1 MACVFYLDYSLDRGC
16 NYACVFY
23 LDYASDG
30 GRDYYDSGVLFKLDL
45 IWRA

>member
-1 MACVFYLDYSLDRGC
+1 MTQIEGVLIIACVF
-16 NYACVFY
+16 N

-30 GRDYYDSGVLFKLDL
+30 GRDYYDSSVLFKLDL